1 MRKFIDE
8 IADAFVSKNDIS
20 ALKRCIITPNRRA
33 SRFIKKGIMERNPE
47 GGFLPQIFSIDEFI
61 FHHLQLIKLDEVDL
75 TFHLYE
81 VMQKQDPSTEIAF
94 EVFLNYSSTLIHD
107 FNEIDMNMANGKS
120 IFSYLSEAKAIQQ
133 WNPDGSPLSASQKE
147 YLRFYNQLAFVY
159 EDFRARLYEEQAC
172 YQGMAYRHF
181 AENCDDLLLHLEWEN
196 ITVAGFNALTT
207 SEEIIIKKLVRMP
220 ITQVLW
226 DVDHYYLDDAL
237 MEAGFYMRKHKTW
250 STEVEEQASSFF
262 LQNDKEI
269 NIIGSPGVLG
279 QARLTNQ
286 ILEAKNAQEL
296 SQTVVIPADENLLL
310 PLLNSLSKELLEKLN
325 ITMGFPITHSHTYR
339 LIESFIRLHLHAHK
353 LNSLDSPQFRIHKTN
368 LTEVLNNELLKQ
380 DHIDSSKLSH
390 TIPLHFIGTEM
401 VSTILQE
408 AGLTKLAGIFKNHE
422 NNAQNLND
430 SISFLIDFI
439 LETKSLKN
447 GNITEQEIDA
457 LMQIKSIIVRLSHLI
472 NKNGQ
477 PKNFQTYYTFYK
489 QLIKTINQSFLGKF
503 DEGLQLMG
511 LLETRLM
518 DFKNVILL
526 STNEDILPASSHV
539 NSFIPADIRYEYEL
553 PGIQE
558 RTAVFA
564 YHFYRLIQRAKNI
577 EIIYST
583 TKRKMSGGEK
593 SRFIKQLQF
602 ELPRYNK
609 EILMK
614 EKLLNFEDL
623 KLSEIEEIT
632 IKKDKNCIEKL
643 ETIAKLGLSP
653 THIISYVRCP
663 LQFYFKKIAK
673 IKEPEEFVETIDE
686 RMIGNVIHHLLEDFY
701 KPFIGIDFPFEKLK
715 ELLKDLPDLL
725 KEYFAKND
733 FKGQLEEGANYLSYK
748 DTLHYLQ
755 HFIKHEI
762 NVAQNQKSILKIVA
776 VEDQLERELELAGN
790 KQKVLI
796 KGIADRIDF
805 YENQLRILDY
815 KTGKVEE
822 KNVKIPDYK
831 TEDELNKIFTNP
843 DYDKALQLYIY
854 YWMYDNQKYQSTISG
869 IISFRKI
876 QTPYLMLKTGKV
888 DLEQLDEDFTALITE
903 IFNPEIP
910 FTQTNEEKTCRFC
923 IYKQICGKKA

>member
-8 IADAFVSKNDIS
+8 IADAFVSKDEIS

-81 VMQKQDPSTEIAF
+81 VMQQQDPSTEIEF
-94 EVFLNYSSTLIHD
+94 EVFLNYSATLIHD

-133 WNPDGSPLSASQKE
+133 WNPDGSPLSDSQKE
-147 YLRFYNQLAFVY
+147 YLSFYNQLAFVY
-159 EDFRARLYEEQAC
+159 LDFRERLYAEQAC

-181 AENCDDLLLHLEWEN
+181 AENCDILLLKLDWEN

-207 SEEIIIKKLVRMP
+207 SEEIIIKKLAKMP

-226 DVDHYYLDDAL
+226 DVDHYYLDDVL
-237 MEAGFYMRKHKTW
+237 MEAGFYMRKHKVW
-250 STEVEEQASSFF
+250 SQEVEKQASNYFM
-262 LQNDKEI
+262 QNDKII
-269 NIIGSPGVLG
+269 NITGSPGVLG
-279 QARLTNQ
+279 QVRLVNQ
-286 ILEAKNAQEL
+286 LLEVKDEKEL
-296 SQTVVIPADENLLL
+296 AQTVVIPADENLLL

-339 LIESFIRLHLHAHK
+339 LIESFIRMHLHAHK
-353 LNSLDSPQFRIHKTN
+353 LNSLNSTQYRLHKTN
-368 LTEVLNNELLKQ
+368 LIEVLNNELLKKNG
-380 DHIDSSKLSH
+380 IDSSKLTN
-390 TIPLHFIGTEM
+390 TIPLHFVGSEM
-401 VSTILQE
+401 VSTILKE
-408 AGLTKLAGIFKNHE
+408 AGLEKLENIFKNHE
-422 NNAQNLND
+422 DNAQYLNE
-430 SISFLIDFI
+430 SISQLIDYI
-439 LETKSLKN
+439 LESKSLEK
-447 GNITEQEIDA
+447 GNISEQEIDA
-457 LMQIKSIIVRLSHLI
+457 LLQIKIIITRLSHLI
-472 NKNGQ
+472 TKNNQ
-477 PKNFQTYYTFYK
+477 PKRFLSYYTLYK
-489 QLIKTINQSFLGKF
+489 QLIKTIKQSFLGKF

-526 STNEDILPASSHV
+526 STNEDILPASTHV

-553 PGIQE
+553 PGVQE

-609 EILMK
+609 EISMN
-614 EKLLNFEDL
+614 EKLINFDDL
-623 KLSEIEEIT
+623 MLSDQEEIIVEKDEDC
-632 IKKDKNCIEKL
+632 IKRLDA
-643 ETIAKLGLSP
+643 IAKVGLSP

-663 LQFYFKKIAK
+663 LQFYFKKIAR

-701 KPFIGIDFPFEKLK
+701 QPYIGIDFPFEKLD
-715 ELLKDLPDLL
+715 ELLKDLPELL

-755 HFIKHEI
+755 QFIKHEI
-762 NVAQNQKSILKIVA
+762 KAAKNNKSPLKIVA
-776 VEDQLERELELAGN
+776 VEDRLERELELTSSN
-790 KQKVLI
+790 QKVLI

-805 YENQLRILDY
+805 FENQLRILDY
-815 KTGKVEE
+815 KTGAVEE

-831 TEDELNKIFTNP
+831 PDDDLNKIFTNP
-843 DYDKALQLYIY
+843 DFDKALQLYIY
-854 YWMYDNQKYQSTISG
+854 FWMYDNQKYQSTISG

-876 QTPYLMLKTGKV
+876 QTPYLMLKTVKIN
-888 DLEQLDEDFTALITE
+888 LEQLDEDFKELIDE
-903 IFNPEIP
+903 IFNPETP
-910 FTQTNEEKTCRFC
+910 FTQTNEEKSCRFC
-923 IYKQICGKKA
+923 IYKQICAKKG

>member
-1 MRKFIDE
+1 MRKFTDE
-8 IADAFVSKNDIS
+8 IADVFVSTDGIS

-75 TFHLYE
+75 TFHLFE
-81 VMQKQDPSTEIAF
+81 IMQQQDPSTDIEF

-147 YLRFYNQLAFVY
+147 YLSFYNQLAFVY
-159 EDFRARLYEEQAC
+159 EDFRARLYEEKSC

-181 AENCDDLLLHLEWEN
+181 AENCDDLLLHLEWGN
-196 ITVAGFNALTT
+196 IIIAGFNALTT
-207 SEEIIIKKLVRMP
+207 SEEIIIKKLARMP
-220 ITQVLW
+220 ITKILW
-226 DVDHYYLDDAL
+226 DVDHYYLDDGL

-250 STEVEEQASSFF
+250 STEVEDQASSYFM
-262 LQNDKEI
+262 QNDKLI

-286 ILEAKNAQEL
+286 ILQAKDDKEL

-310 PLLNSLSKELLEKLN
+310 PLLNSFSKELLEKLN
-325 ITMGFPITHSHTYR
+325 ITMGFPITHSHAYR

-353 LNSLDSPQFRIHKTN
+353 LNTLDSAQYRIHKTN
-368 LTEVLNNELLKQ
+368 LVEVLNNELLKQ
-380 DHIDSSKLSH
+380 PNIDSSKLSH
-390 TIPLHFIGTEM
+390 TIPLHFVGAEM
-401 VSTILQE
+401 LRTIITE
-408 AGLTKLAGIFKNHE
+408 AGLEKILSIFKNHG
-422 NNAQNLND
+422 NHAQELND
-430 SISFLIDFI
+430 SICILIDFI
-439 LETKSLKN
+439 LESKSLEK
-447 GNITEQEIDA
+447 GNISEQEIDA
-457 LMQIKSIIVRLSHLI
+457 LIQIKTIIIRLSHLI
-472 NKNGQ
+472 KKNSQ
-477 PKNFQTYYTFYK
+477 PKSFQTYYTFYK
-489 QLIKTINQSFLGKF
+489 QLIKTIKQSFLGKF

-526 STNEDILPASSHV
+526 STNEDILPASTHV

-553 PGIQE
+553 PGTQE

-583 TKRKMSGGEK
+583 TKKKMSGGEK

-609 EILMK
+609 EISMK
-614 EKLLNFEDL
+614 ERLLNFEDL
-623 KLSEIEEIT
+623 QLSEIEEII
-632 IKKDKNCIEKL
+632 IKKDKNCISKL
-643 ETIAKLGLSP
+643 DSIAQIGLSP

-701 KPFIGIDFPFEKLK
+701 KPFVGIEFPFEKL
-715 ELLKDLPDLL
+715 ENLLKDLPELL

-755 HFIKHEI
+755 HFIKYEI
-762 NVAQNQKSILKIVA
+762 KEAKKQKSSLKIIA
-776 VEDQLERELELAGN
+776 VEDQLERVLTLTGSQ
-790 KQKVLI
+790 QKVLI

-831 TEDELNKIFTNP
+831 ANDDLNKIFTEP
-843 DYDKALQLYIY
+843 DFDKALQLYIY
-854 YWMYDNQKYQSTISG
+854 NWMYDNQNYQSTLSG

-876 QTPYLMLKTGKV
+876 QSPYLMLKTGKV
-888 DLEQLDEDFTALITE
+888 DLEQLEEDFTTLITE
-903 IFNPEIP
+903 IFNPKIP